1 MADKTGKRII
11 GFRNGLIRTQLHF
24 SGVLLT
30 LPSCVGF
37 IPRWFLPKETK
48 MALTAWPAPALRNL
62 SPKRMLSPVMP
73 EKSSRNDSLTQVR

>member
-1 MADKTGKRII
+1 MTDKTGKRII

-37 IPRWFLPKETK
+37 IPRLASFMVPKAVVAIPGLVSPPRK
-48 MALTAWPAPALRNL
+48 RAPWYKL
-62 SPKRMLSPVMP
+62 SFPYQL
-73 EKSSRNDSLTQVR
+73 L